1 VPFRKRVPER
11 TFHSGTAIAI
21 VSCRVTTTRRS
32 PGDETM
38 ARSGWP
44 LWLLGAALT
53 TACAALLVLHRARW
67 ESRAAFDPYARSWR
81 RERARTNGEHNSHL
95 FI

>member
-32 PGDETM
+32 PGDGDHGT
-38 ARSGWP
+38 
-44 LWLLGAALT
+44 LTLAAL
-53 TACAALLVLHRARW
+53 AARRRAHDGLR
-67 ESRAAFDPYARSWR
+67 SAARAASGPLGIARPFDPYARSWR

>member
-1 VPFRKRVPER
+1 
-11 TFHSGTAIAI
+11 
-21 VSCRVTTTRRS
+21 
-32 PGDETM
+32 M

-53 TACAALLVLHRARW
+53 TACAALLVLHRARS
-67 ESRAAFDPYARSWR
+67 ESRTAFDPYARSWR
-81 RERARTNGEHNSHL
+81 PERVRTNGEHNSHL

>member
-1 VPFRKRVPER
+1 
-11 TFHSGTAIAI
+11 
-21 VSCRVTTTRRS
+21 
-32 PGDETM
+32 M
-38 ARSGWP
+38 ARSRWP

-53 TACAALLVLHRARW
+53 TTCAALLVLHRTRS

-81 RERARTNGEHNSHL
+81 RQRVRANGEQNSHL

>member
-1 VPFRKRVPER
+1 
-11 TFHSGTAIAI
+11 
-21 VSCRVTTTRRS
+21 
-32 PGDETM
+32 M
-38 ARSGWP
+38 ARSRWP

-53 TACAALLVLHRARW
+53 TACAALLVLHRTS

-81 RERARTNGEHNSHL
+81 RARVRTNGEHNSHL